1 MKTTAIGS
9 VNKNQSSQVKPPR
22 KLTRTEF
29 VQKRLRMNR
38 AGLFISGPAAGCS
51 LFEGIEVAL
60 SAIDSGNKGAKAIAA
75 LLCFGAVS
83 LIGLSVKFAEQYL
96 DRLDDLYNLD
106 PKGFDKA
113 IQGSKINQTVRMIL
127 NKIGKKSPKK

>member
-1 MKTTAIGS
+1 MEIIAINPS
-9 VNKNQSSQVKPPR
+9 FKAKSPSN
-22 KLTRTEF
+22 LTSTEF
-29 VQKRLRMNR
+29 IQKRLRMNR

-51 LFEGIEVAL
+51 LFEGIELAL

-83 LIGLSVKFAEQYL
+83 LIGLSVKFTEQYL
-96 DRLDDLYNLD
+96 DRLDDLYNLN

-113 IQGSKINQTVRMIL
+113 LQDSRISQTIRMIL

>member
-1 MKTTAIGS
+1 MEIIAINPS
-9 VNKNQSSQVKPPR
+9 FKAKSPSN
-22 KLTRTEF
+22 LTSTEF
-29 VQKRLRMNR
+29 IQKRLKMNR
-38 AGLFISGPAAGCS
+38 AGLLISGPAAGSS
-51 LFEGIEVAL
+51 LLGGIELTL

-75 LLCFGAVS
+75 LLCFAAAS

-113 IQGSKINQTVRMIL
+113 IQDSRISQTIRMIL